1 MQHRKGREERQGE
14 LPYEVSELGDGTEA
28 GPDRINS
35 EHNEQPRKADG

>member
-1 MQHRKGREERQGE
+1 VQHRKGREERQGE

-35 EHNEQPRKADG
+35 EHKEQPRKADG